1 METLELR
8 WHGTGSPSGPHT
20 NPEPTMHLA
29 PRCTVFAL
37 GLVLLPALGHAQ
49 ATRSSTHFNIAAGAT
64 LPTGTFSDVV
74 DVGYHFT
81 LGVGVQDRSSALG
94 FRAEGTYN
102 AFSAKGGGSDVHVA
116 GLTANASYDL
126 ANVGTTGSKLYAI
139 GGIGFYDTKVPGVSE
154 TDFGWNFG
162 GGFRFPLSGFS
173 AYLEARYH
181 QVSNADAHFLPISF
195 GLLF

>member
-1 METLELR
+1 MHFPLR
-8 WHGTGSPSGPHT
+8 STVLAVALVSM
-20 NPEPTMHLA
+20 PE
-29 PRCTVFAL
+29 F
-37 GLVLLPALGHAQ
+37 GHAQ
-49 ATRSSTHFNIAAGAT
+49 ATHSSTHFNIAAGAT
-64 LPTGTFSDVV
+64 LPTGTFSDAV

-81 LGVGVQDRSSALG
+81 VGLGVQDRSSALG

-102 AFSAKGGGSDVHVA
+102 AFSAKSGGGDVHVA

-126 ANVGTTGSKLYAI
+126 ANMGTTGSKLYAI
-139 GGIGFYDTKVPGVSE
+139 GGIGFYDTKVPGQSE

-181 QVSNADAHFLPISF
+181 QVSNADAHLVPISF

>member
-1 METLELR
+1 M
-8 WHGTGSPSGPHT
+8 
-20 NPEPTMHLA
+20 N
-29 PRCTVFAL
+29 FAL
-37 GLVLLPALGHAQ
+37 RSTVLAAGLALLPQLGHAQ

-64 LPTGTFSDVV
+64 LPTGTFSDAV

-81 LGVGVQDRSSALG
+81 VGLGVQDRSSALG

-116 GLTANASYDL
+116 GVTANATYDL
-126 ANVGTTGSKLYAI
+126 ANTGTTGSKLYAI
-139 GGIGFYDTKVPGVSE
+139 GGIGFYDTRVSGASE
-154 TDFGWNFG
+154 TDFGWNLG

-181 QVSNADAHFLPISF
+181 QISNADAHLIPISF

>member
-1 METLELR
+1 
-8 WHGTGSPSGPHT
+8 
-20 NPEPTMHLA
+20 MH
-29 PRCTVFAL
+29 FAL
-37 GLVLLPALGHAQ
+37 RATTFSIGLVLVPAFAHGQ
-49 ATRSSTHFNIAAGAT
+49 ATRSATHFNIAAGAT
-64 LPTGTFSDVV
+64 LPTGTFSDAV

-81 LGVGVQDRSSALG
+81 VGLSVQDRSSALG

-102 AFSAKGGGSDVHVA
+102 AFSAKGGGGDVHVA

-126 ANVGTTGSKLYAI
+126 ANLSTTGRKLYAI
-139 GGIGFYDTKVPGVSE
+139 GGIGFYDTRVFGVSE

-181 QVSNADAHFLPISF
+181 QVSNADAHLVPISF